1 MNWREFV
8 DKYDLRRINPCE
20 FAGFISVM
28 DYLYTSKTKEQTI
41 ALMVDFYDHADDI
54 FNSIQED
61 GQKLMD
67 NIDNLIKSMIDAG
80 LITEDDLKKLQKEL
94 DQIEDDDTHY
104 HDV

>member
-8 DKYDLRRINPCE
+8 DKHDLRRVDPLNL
-20 FAGFISVM
+20 AGFMSVM

-41 ALMVDFYDHADDI
+41 TLMVDFYDHADDI

-61 GQKLMD
+61 GQKLME
-67 NIDNLIKSMIDAG
+67 NLDNLMKSMIG

-94 DQIEDDDTHY
+94 DQIEDDDTHH

>member
-20 FAGFISVM
+20 LAGFMSVM

-41 ALMVDFYDHADDI
+41 TLMADFYDHADDI

-61 GQKLMD
+61 GQKLME
-67 NIDNLIKSMIDAG
+67 NLDNLMKSMIDAG
-80 LITEDDLKKLQKEL
+80 LITEDDLKKFNKGKNYEFK
-94 DQIEDDDTHY
+94 
-104 HDV
+104 

>member
-8 DKYDLRRINPCE
+8 DKHDLRRVDPLNL
-20 FAGFISVM
+20 AGFISVM

-61 GQKLMD
+61 GQKLME
-67 NIDNLIKSMIDAG
+67 NLDNLMKSMIDAG

-94 DQIEDDDTHY
+94 DQIEDDDTH
-104 HDV
+104 HHAV